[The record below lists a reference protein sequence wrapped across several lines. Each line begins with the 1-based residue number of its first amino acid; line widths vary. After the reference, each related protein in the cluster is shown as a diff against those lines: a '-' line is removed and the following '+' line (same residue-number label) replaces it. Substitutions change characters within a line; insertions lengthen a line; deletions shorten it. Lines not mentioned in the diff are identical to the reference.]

1 MRILLIWDGEY
12 PWDIRVSKVAQTLLH
27 CGHEIHMVCRNR
39 YGKPRYELYQGLH
52 LHRIAALPRVLAWAN
67 GAFTFPAF
75 FNPVWIIQLIRTL
88 RRERCEMIIV
98 RDLPMAPVVRVM
110 RLFARVPALLDM
122 AECYPEMLRAA
133 WQFERFRWSNLLVR
147 NPAIAD
153 YVERRMTRTLDHI
166 FVMVEESRD
175 RLLRKG
181 VPAERIS
188 IVSNT
193 PDLSRFPRPALPGAG
208 EGSAPGSAAIQLLYV
223 GLLNPSRGVDI
234 MIRAAAL
241 RTGQPNAFTVRVVG
255 SGKHANA
262 LRNLAA
268 ELKVTDR
275 IHFDGWVDN
284 SLVPGIVANAAIGV
298 VPHYSC
304 SHWNTTIPNKIFD
317 YMAAGKPVIVSDAIP
332 AARIVRETG
341 CGLVYSSADPGSLA
355 AVVDRM
361 ADPAVRQR
369 MGMAGRDAVESK
381 FNWGVDGAI
390 LSRVV
395 ENLRLKQPQGAA

>member
-12 PWDIRVSKVAQTLLH
+12 PWDIRVSKVAQTLLDG
-27 CGHEIHMVCRNR
+27 GHEIHIVCRNR

-52 LHRIAALPRVLAWAN
+52 LHRIAALPRPLAWAN

-88 RRERCEMIIV
+88 RRERCELIIV

-110 RLFARVPALLDM
+110 RLFARVPAVLDM

-147 NPAIAD
+147 NPAFAD
-153 YVERRMTRTLDHI
+153 YVERHMTRTLDHI

-181 VPAERIS
+181 VPPERIS

-193 PDLSRFPRPALPGAG
+193 PDLSRFPRPSFPTPTGAA
-208 EGSAPGSAAIQLLYV
+208 EAAVERVQLLYV
-223 GLLNPSRGVDI
+223 GLLNPSRGVDV

-241 RTGQPNAFTVRVVG
+241 RAGKPNAFTVRVVG
-255 SGKHANA
+255 SGKHARA
-262 LRNLAA
+262 LNELAS
-268 ELKVTDR
+268 ELQVADLV
-275 IHFDGWVDN
+275 HFDGWVDN
-284 SLVPGIVANAAIGV
+284 SLVPGIVAAATIGV

-304 SHWNTTIPNKIFD
+304 SHWNTTIPNKLFD
-317 YMAAGKPVIVSDAIP
+317 YMAAGKPVIVSDAVP

-341 CGLVYSSADPGSLA
+341 CGLVYASTEPESLA
-355 AVVDRM
+355 AVVDQM
-361 ADPAVRQR
+361 ADPAARLRFGQ
-369 MGMAGRDAVESK
+369 AGRAAVEAK
-381 FNWGVDGAI
+381 FNWRVDGAI

-395 ENLRLKQPQGAA
+395 ENLRLQQIQGAA

>member
-12 PWDIRVSKVAQTLLH
+12 PWDIRVSKVAQTLLAD
-27 CGHEIHMVCRNR
+27 GHEIHIVCRNR
-39 YGKPRYELYQGLH
+39 YAKPRYELYQGLH
-52 LHRIAALPRVLAWAN
+52 LHRIAALPRFLAWAN

-75 FNPVWIIQLIRTL
+75 FNPVWIVQLIRTL

-133 WQFERFRWSNLLVR
+133 WRFERFRWSNLLVR
-147 NPAIAD
+147 NPAVAD

-193 PDLSRFPRPALPGAG
+193 PDLSRFPRPAPPAA
-208 EGSAPGSAAIQLLYV
+208 APAPAAIQLLYV
-223 GLLNPSRGVDI
+223 GLLNPSRGVDV

-241 RTGQPNAFTVRVVG
+241 RAGQPNAFTVRVVG
-255 SGKHANA
+255 SGKHAKA
-262 LRNLAA
+262 LHNLAT
-268 ELKVTDR
+268 ELNVTER
-275 IHFDGWVDN
+275 VQFDGWVDN
-284 SLVPGIVANAAIGV
+284 SRVPGIVADATIGV

-341 CGLVYSSADPGSLA
+341 CGLVYTSTDPGSLA
-355 AVVDRM
+355 AVVDQM
-361 ADPAVRQR
+361 ADPSVRLR
-369 MGMAGRDAVESK
+369 FGMAGREAVESK
-381 FNWGVDGAI
+381 FNWRVDGAI

-395 ENLRLKQPQGAA
+395 ESLRLKQTQGAA

>member
-1 MRILLIWDGEY
+1 
-12 PWDIRVSKVAQTLLH
+12 
-27 CGHEIHMVCRNR
+27 
-39 YGKPRYELYQGLH
+39 LH
-52 LHRIAALPRVLAWAN
+52 LHRIAALPRALAWAN

-88 RRERCEMIIV
+88 RRERCSMIIV
-98 RDLPMAPVVRVM
+98 RDLPMAPVVRVLRM
-110 RLFARVPALLDM
+110 FARVPVVLDM
-122 AECYPEMLRAA
+122 AECYPEMLRCA
-133 WQFERFRWSNLLVR
+133 WQYERFRWSNLLVR

-193 PDLSRFPRPALPGAG
+193 PDLSRFPRPSYPAV
-208 EGSAPGSAAIQLLYV
+208 AADRATAVQLLYV
-223 GLLNPSRGVDI
+223 GLLNPSRGVDV

-241 RTGQPNAFTVRVVG
+241 RAAQPNGFTVRVVG
-255 SGKHANA
+255 SGKHAAA
-262 LRNLAA
+262 LRNLTTQSG
-268 ELKVTDR
+268 VDDR
-275 IHFDGWVDN
+275 VRFDGWVDN
-284 SLVPGIVANAAIGV
+284 TLVPGIVADATIGV

-304 SHWNTTIPNKIFD
+304 SHWNTTIPNKLFD
-317 YMAAGKPVIVSDAIP
+317 YMAAGKPVIVSDAVP

-341 CGLVYSSADPGSLA
+341 CGLVYSSTDPESLA
-355 AVVDRM
+355 AAVDRM
-361 ADPAVRQR
+361 ADPAVRVR
-369 MGMAGRDAVESK
+369 MGMAGRDAVEAK
-381 FNWGVDGAI
+381 FNWRTDGAI

-395 ENLRLKQPQGAA
+395 ESLGMKQTRGAAR